1 MKKLIMIL
9 AALSLV
15 GCATAK
21 RVPTFEE
28 AVKDNPN
35 LESGIYN
42 RTNGENVAV
51 TVTSMKAR
59 IAELEKQAL
68 DAQKEAEYYKK
79 TNEELKYENI
89 GLRARGNY
97 QMTEQKPVIKG
108 FDEKSNPI
116 VEQTVVNREP
126 AKVESK

>member
-1 MKKLIMIL
+1 MKNIIL
-9 AALSLV
+9 TLLAVSLV
-15 GCATAK
+15 GCASAP
-21 RVPTFEE
+21 RVQTFEE
-28 AVKDNPN
+28 AIRDNPN

-59 IAELEKQAL
+59 IAELEKQVL
-68 DAQKEAEYYKK
+68 DAHKEAEYYKK

-97 QMTEQKPVIKG
+97 QLTEQKPAIKG
-108 FDEKSNPI
+108 FDEKNNPI
-116 VEQTVVNREP
+116 VEQVTVNREP
-126 AKVESK
+126 AKVQQ